1 MKLLRFKE
9 VKQISTFK
17 RNCTYVLLRLLV
29 KLLNQ
34 LRLTWLINAY
44 FEHKINKAFSN
55 LNSAHP
61 FSLNAVLARPVIHN
75 FWLMQCPVSL
85 LLNRVH
91 DWVEFDGCQ
100 VYVADNFIISGDWSG
115 LLTDIR
121 TSSVYREAEH
131 IHQYQ
136 LNFRQSGL
144 YQNYVNKL
152 AKGKK
157 IVRNKSNLNSVI
169 KLDQYFLR
177 YQALFLSIKT
187 HGLLNLKEARLKERS
202 LNHVSK
208 VRRWQASWTETE
220 IGVAIGPKGEIA
232 TLPGAKHRLSIATML
247 GIKAARAQVRMVHVD
262 WLSSI
267 KKAKNQSWDDAIKV
281 ALQSM
286 DQQFSGALNK

>member
-1 MKLLRFKE
+1 MRLLRFKE

-44 FEHKINKAFSN
+44 FEHKINKAFSD
-55 LNSAHP
+55 LNSKHP
-61 FSLNAVLARPVIHN
+61 FSLNAVFTRPVIHN
-75 FWLMQCPVSL
+75 FWLMECPVSL

-91 DWVEFDGCQ
+91 DWVELDNHQ
-100 VYVADNFIISGDWSG
+100 VYVADNFITSGDWSG

-121 TSSVYREAEH
+121 TSSVYKEAE
-131 IHQYQ
+131 QVQKYQ
-136 LNFRQSGL
+136 LNFKQSVV

-157 IVRNKSNLNSVI
+157 IVRNKTNLNSVV

-177 YQALFLSIKT
+177 YQALFASIKT
-187 HGLLNLKEARLKERS
+187 HGLLNLKEAKLKESS

-247 GIKAARAQVRMVHVD
+247 GIKSARAQVRMVHID
-262 WLSSI
+262 WLAGI
-267 KKAKNQSWDDAIKV
+267 HKAKDQSWEDAIKV
-281 ALQSM
+281 ALQNM
-286 DQQFSGALNK
+286 DQEFGGQ